1 MNTFKSQITANTVET
16 VKAQVLIVRKDDASK
31 IATFNNKVYA
41 SKYFPTKE
49 SAVEFIQNFD
59 ERLQKRYEGRLISA
73 RQLKGIVDFDGDFSK
88 IFTEKQK
95 NEVYYL
101 G

>member
-1 MNTFKSQITANTVET
+1 MNRNNLSIYQET
-16 VKAQVLIVRKDDASK
+16 ILVINAVKGIVRKDDASK

-49 SAVEFIQNFD
+49 SAVEFIQNF
-59 ERLQKRYEGRLISA
+59 EEKLQKRYEGRLISA